1 MDKQAK
7 EIKKEINNLKQKK
20 NSQFNL
26 FWLRFR
32 RNKLSVIGLI
42 FVSIIILT
50 AILAPILTPY
60 EPYNIDMT
68 NRLRPPSFNNLLG
81 TDALGR
87 DVLTRLIY
95 GSRIAMLIGVLI
107 VLFEGVIG
115 ITLGIISGYFG
126 GFIDKTIMKLVDIFR
141 SFPVIVLALAIA
153 GILGQGLFNVV
164 IAIGIIGWTTYTR
177 MVRGKILIIKESEYI
192 ENARAIG
199 ESTFSIIFRYVIPNA
214 IPTAIVMICIMMPT
228 ALIASATLSFLGLGV
243 QPPLADWGSI
253 ISSGRD
259 YLLEAPW
266 ISTSAGFFIMFT
278 VLGFNFIGDG
288 LRDALDPTIK
298 RN

>member
-1 MDKQAK
+1 MDNRAN
-7 EIKKEINNLKQKK
+7 EIKKELNNLKQKK
-20 NSQFNL
+20 NSRISL

-50 AILAPILTPY
+50 AIFAPVLTPY

-68 NRLRPPSFNNLLG
+68 NRLKPPSSSNILG

-95 GSRIAMLIGVLI
+95 GSRIAMFIGLLI
-107 VLFEGVIG
+107 VLFEGFIG
-115 ITLGIISGYFG
+115 ITLGVISGYFG
-126 GFIDKTIMKLVDIFR
+126 GIIDKTIMRVVDIFR

-153 GILGQGLFNVV
+153 GVLGQGLFNVV

-177 MVRGKILIIKESEYI
+177 MVRSKILIIKESEYI
-192 ENARAIG
+192 ENAKAIG

-214 IPTAIVMICIMMPT
+214 ISTAIVMICIMMPT
-228 ALIASATLSFLGLGV
+228 ALIASATLSFLGSGV

-288 LRDALDPTIK
+288 LRDALDPTTK

>member
-1 MDKQAK
+1 MDNQAN
-7 EIKKEINNLKQKK
+7 EIKNEINNLKQKK
-20 NSQFNL
+20 NSQFSL

-42 FVSIIILT
+42 FVAIIILT
-50 AILAPILTPY
+50 AIFAPILTPY

-68 NRLRPPSFNNLLG
+68 NRLSPPSYNNLLG

-107 VLFEGVIG
+107 VLFEGIIG
-115 ITLGIISGYFG
+115 ITLGVISGYFG
-126 GFIDKTIMKLVDIFR
+126 GVIDKTIMKLVDVFR

-192 ENARAIG
+192 ENAKAIG

-214 IPTAIVMICIMMPT
+214 ISTAIVMICIMMPT